1 MAPFIEHAMRN
12 NYGSKVAMDAMICA
26 STVAMRLRYESH
38 KFYETLMTPLDE
50 IIADMNPRDHNHM
63 YVALSAY
70 SDFALYTQALFKPF
84 ADNYL
89 KTLNFVGTQ
98 IIDYW
103 KEKE

>member
-1 MAPFIEHAMRN
+1 
-12 NYGSKVAMDAMICA
+12 
-26 STVAMRLRYESH
+26 
-38 KFYETLMTPLDE
+38 MTPLDE
-50 IIADMNPRDHNHM
+50 VIAEMNPRDHNHM

-89 KTLNFVGTQ
+89 KTLNFVGIQ

-103 KEKE
+103 REKSSDEEEFMDFYEFDEDDRMCLNLTEALIDAYHNTVMAAE